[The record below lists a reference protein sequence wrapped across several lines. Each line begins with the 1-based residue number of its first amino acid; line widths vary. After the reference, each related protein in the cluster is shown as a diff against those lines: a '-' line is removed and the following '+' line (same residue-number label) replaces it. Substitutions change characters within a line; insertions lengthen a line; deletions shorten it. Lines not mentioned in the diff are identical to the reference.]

1 MTEPAP
7 SPTLTAHDSV
17 GAPAAMV
24 LVLHGGKDRSR
35 AEVTG
40 AACRGSAEPPWAAP
54 SGGSCTT
61 TRVGVRLLRYRSVGW
76 NGDGADKIADALW
89 ALDRIDDEVG
99 EVPVVLVGHSLGGR
113 TACHAADHRLV
124 LGVVALA
131 PWLPPDESVAAL
143 AGKQLHA
150 AHGRRDRITSARDTR
165 AYVERA
171 RAVASAASFTDMGD
185 RGHYLLTGIRAWNG
199 FAVDR
204 VRAWRDLE
212 LTGEFLRTPDE
223 TDLFH
228 PPEVRYRRCRN
239 ETVSFHRS
247 RSRSQKH
254 STTNR

>member
-35 AEVTG
+35 AEVTRRSLSWQRG
-40 AACRGSAEPPWAAP
+40 AALGRTLGRQLHDA
-54 SGGSCTT
+54 
-61 TRVGVRLLRYRSVGW
+61 RVGVRLLRYRSIGW

-150 AHGRRDRITSARDTR
+150 AHGRRDRITSARDTH

-199 FAVDR
+199 YAVDR
-204 VRAWRDLE
+204 VRRIL
-212 LTGEFLRTPDE
+212 
-223 TDLFH
+223 
-228 PPEVRYRRCRN
+228 
-239 ETVSFHRS
+239 S
-247 RSRSQKH
+247 
-254 STTNR
+254 